1 MYQFSASN
9 KRKSKLPVIIF
20 SGIFLLVGLVIY
32 IFRFQ
37 LLSSGNMIANNT
49 SDIISMTVNAGT
61 PKKTLLHRQNI
72 LEQKVSSLEQQL
84 LGVQLL
90 EDENKS
96 LREILSYP
104 VITQTNVTAR
114 VISKPSQSLY
124 DRIIIDRGQNDGI
137 TIGDMIIAGENI
149 LIAKIDSVSENNA
162 QALLL
167 SGNFF
172 TGDAVVTRLGITVPI
187 IGKGS
192 GNFELH
198 VPRDLDVRDGD
209 VLTLPGFPQYIIG
222 VIKSVEFDDR
232 DPYQTVLVRIPM
244 NVQELKFVRIVK

>member
-1 MYQFSASN
+1 
-9 KRKSKLPVIIF
+9 
-20 SGIFLLVGLVIY
+20 
-32 IFRFQ
+32 
-37 LLSSGNMIANNT
+37 MIANNT
-49 SDIISMTVNAGT
+49 SNIISMTVNAGT

-84 LGVQLL
+84 LGLQLL

-232 DPYQTVLVRIPM
+232 DPYQTVLVRTPM
-244 NVQELKFVRIVK
+244 NVQELKFVRVVK